1 MKLHRPQVCVSRISG
16 YDSAI
21 ERVCVAS
28 DSLIS
33 GMRRGWALWGGG
45 RAPRSRLP
53 GPDPCDGEATH
64 GASIRHGFLLVQPSA
79 FSRLKRLPFPCRRS
93 AGRRSSGGVAAL
105 GLRRLPAHHPSISS
119 NNNSNTAARAGPCF
133 IGFFHWL
140 TVFLRLPVSR
150 PGACFAAAA
159 SALAAYADDDDFPS
173 IATARGNRAIY
184 V

>member
-1 MKLHRPQVCVSRISG
+1 MKLHGPQVCVSRISG

-45 RAPRSRLP
+45 RASRLL
-53 GPDPCDGEATH
+53 DPCDGEATH

-93 AGRRSSGGVAAL
+93 AGRRSSGGVTAL

-119 NNNSNTAARAGPCF
+119 NSNNTQ
-133 IGFFHWL
+133 
-140 TVFLRLPVSR
+140 R
-150 PGACFAAAA
+150 PGLGLLYRILSLVGGVSPAA
-159 SALAAYADDDDFPS
+159 SFPAWS
-173 IATARGNRAIY
+173 LLGRRCFCCCCLCRR
-184 V
+184 